1 MTSKSKAK
9 NTSNR
14 YAVVVAGGSG
24 TRLWPISRKDL
35 PKQLQKLIDD
45 KTLIEDTVNRLA
57 GVVPKENIYISTTEN
72 YSEKVRELLPEIPV
86 ENIIIEPIARG
97 TTAAFALFTKII
109 NKRNPDAIVFSLA
122 SDHSVTEVERF
133 QETISQ
139 SFEFIEKNPKNIA
152 LVGIKPDRPDTGLGY
167 IKMSSVIKGTPLAY
181 SVEKFIEKPSFS
193 VASSYVESG
202 EYFWNSAYY
211 CFKASVFIEAY
222 NDADPEIMEHV
233 DAFIKSGEAED
244 YLKVP
249 QKAHE
254 IDLID
259 SSKYP
264 LSIIPAD
271 FKWSDIGN
279 WYTLHQLL
287 SDLSGEKCVSN
298 TVHGDHVDI
307 NSTDFLVFST
317 DDRMV
322 ATVQLDNI
330 AIISTPD
337 VLLVLNKNHPQDIKK
352 VIESIKDRGLDK
364 YL

>member
-1 MTSKSKAK
+1 MTNKSVIK
-9 NTSNR
+9 NNSNR

-24 TRLWPISRKDL
+24 TRLWPLSRKDL
-35 PKQLQKLIDD
+35 PKQLQKLVND
-45 KTLIEDTVNRLA
+45 KTLIEDTVNRLS
-57 GVVPKENIYISTTEN
+57 GVIPKENIFISTTEN
-72 YSEKVRELLPEIPV
+72 YSDKVKELLPEISS

-97 TTAAFALFTKII
+97 TTAAFALFTRII
-109 NKRNPDAIVFSLA
+109 EKRNPNAIIFSLA
-122 SDHSVTEVERF
+122 SDHSVTEVDRF
-133 QETISQ
+133 QEAITQ
-139 SFEFIEKNPKNIA
+139 SFDFIEKNPKNIA

-167 IKMSSVIKGTPLAY
+167 IKMSEVIQDKPLAY

-193 VASSYVESG
+193 VAKSYVESG

-211 CFKASVFIEAY
+211 CFKAKAFIEAY
-222 NDADPEIMEHV
+222 DDADENIMKNIN
-233 DAFIKSGEAED
+233 AFIESGDIED
-244 YLKVP
+244 YIKIP

-264 LSIIPAD
+264 LSIIPAN

-279 WYTLHQLL
+279 WYTLHKLL
-287 SDLSGEKCVSN
+287 SDLSGEKCISN
-298 TVHGDHVDI
+298 TVNGDHIDI
-307 NSTDFLVFST
+307 NSNDYLVFST
-317 DDRMV
+317 DERMV
-322 ATVQLDNI
+322 ATVQVENL

-337 VLLVLNKNHPQDIKK
+337 VLLVLNKNYPQDIKK